1 MNVIFDLR
9 TEQNLLTEYL
19 GHLFQPVSERQGER
33 IRRTCDDFRRMQLG
47 ESVLVKAH
55 TTEWILLWRESFGAQ
70 VKPVVRISRMEA
82 LGRWWAWLFQQSFL
96 DDNVLACF
104 YPCSHVLREKN
115 PLVLR
120 RNLQRPIASYLE
132 ERGPR
137 QPETR
142 RKVLRLLLNFNV
154 FLHREGTDNS
164 DSALID
170 EKRIISWLRQLS
182 ETKCLHSLALAAGTT
197 NGFLRFLVDS
207 GHIDA
212 NPLTGLRKRY
222 KTRRWEDFLAGL
234 LEFRNAG
241 LEPAVVNP
249 RFVSSLAPHL
259 QAFVD
264 LKRAM
269 GRRYES
275 SEANLQRF
283 DRFVADFSGQ
293 STAVT
298 KEIVDA
304 WVKSMGRLKLGTRKK
319 LLGLVRQ
326 FCLYLSRHDPNAYVP
341 KADLVKGRSPEFTPH
356 IYTVEE
362 FRGLLKAAQSM
373 PARPGSLRPKT
384 VYTTLLILYGTGLRI
399 GEALRLRLRDVDV
412 EKCALVIRDTKFF
425 KSRIVPI
432 SVSLS
437 EAIAGYL
444 NERLKATS
452 SPEAFLFLNHR
463 GGRYST
469 DKYAE
474 IFHALLV
481 TAKVKWASNQHR
493 PRVYDI
499 RHTFAHRCVLR
510 WYREGADLQAKLPLL
525 ATYMGHV
532 SVLSTQQYLK
542 ATPESLRAAG
552 TQFERSYGAVVDFES
567 NGGNR

>member
-9 TEQNLLTEYL
+9 AEQDLLSEYL
-19 GHLFQPVSERQGER
+19 GHLSQPVAERQGER
-33 IRRTCDDFRRMQLG
+33 IRRICDDFRWMQLG

-55 TTEWILLWRESFGAQ
+55 TTEWILLWREGIGAQ
-70 VKPVVRISRMEA
+70 LKPAVRISRVEA
-82 LGRWWAWLFQQSFL
+82 LGRWWAWLFRQSFL

-104 YPCSHVLREKN
+104 YPCSHVLRERN

-120 RNLQRPIASYLE
+120 RNLQRPIACYLE

-142 RKVLRLLLNFNV
+142 RKVLRLLVNFNV
-154 FLHREGTDNS
+154 FLHRDGTENV
-164 DSALID
+164 DSTLID
-170 EKRIISWLRQLS
+170 EKRIIAWLRQLS
-182 ETKCLHSLALAAGTT
+182 ETKCLHCLALAAGTT

-212 NPLTGLRKRY
+212 NPLIGLRRRY
-222 KTRRWEDFLAGL
+222 KTGRWEDFLAGL
-234 LEFRNAG
+234 LGFENAG
-241 LEPAVVNP
+241 LEPAVVSP

-275 SEANLQRF
+275 SEAILQRF

-304 WVKSMGRLKLGTRKK
+304 WVKSMGSLKLGSRKK
-319 LLGLVRQ
+319 RFGLVRQ

-341 KADLVKGRSPEFTPH
+341 EADLVRGRSPEFKPH
-356 IYTVEE
+356 IYTIEE
-362 FRGLLKAAQSM
+362 FRGLLKAAQSL
-373 PARPGSLRPKT
+373 PARPGSLRPKA
-384 VYTTLLILYGTGLRI
+384 VYTALLILYGTGLRI
-399 GEALRLRLRDVDV
+399 GEALRLRLRDVDL
-412 EKCALVIRDTKFF
+412 EGRTLVIHDTKFF
-425 KSRIVPI
+425 KSRVVPI
-432 SVSLS
+432 SASLS
-437 EAIAGYL
+437 EAIGGYL

-452 SPEAFLFLNHR
+452 SPKAFLFLNHR
-463 GGRYST
+463 SGRYST
-469 DKYAE
+469 DKFAE
-474 IFHALLV
+474 IFHGFLV
-481 TAKVKWASNQHR
+481 TAEVRWTSEQHR

-510 WYREGADLQAKLPLL
+510 WYREGAELQAKLPLL

-542 ATPESLRAAG
+542 ATPESLREAG
-552 TQFERSYGAVVDFES
+552 TRFERSYGAVVDFES